1 MISRLKYKTMVLT
14 TSLLELN
21 TDDSA
26 IRRIMRSLPVD
37 VLKENMISVYK
48 NYKKEYG
55 NRYAR
60 DAVNHIYAE
69 EPEET
74 SYHQLII
81 ETGFYIY
88 FLIVYYSELSTSD
101 VDAETTR
108 ELGKIQREALKRV
121 DPLAYLK
128 NNIIG

>member
-1 MISRLKYKTMVLT
+1 MVLT

-55 NRYAR
+55 DRYAR

-69 EPEET
+69 YPEET

-88 FLIVYYSELSTSD
+88 FLICYYSELSTSD

-121 DPLAYLK
+121 DPLAAFK